1 MVHSFIRIQPSKLVV
16 KTMYLDVEFIRIG
29 TCGGVGV
36 EAGTICV
43 TRRGYTQRIGNGPK
57 LNFFYFFTNF
67 RKFHFFYLKLKFK
80 KKEKIMAESW
90 IPNPIFHIPNS
101 IEKNNLLDI

>member
-1 MVHSFIRIQPSKLVV
+1 
-16 KTMYLDVEFIRIG
+16 MYLDVEFIRIG

-57 LNFFYFFTNF
+57 TQLFYFFTNF
-67 RKFHFFYLKLKFK
+67 RKFQFFSLRIEIQ
-80 KKEKIMAESW
+80 KEERK
-90 IPNPIFHIPNS
+90 
-101 IEKNNLLDI
+101 